1 MRFAVD
7 FPTSG
12 EFSNPRLLAELARE
26 AENAG
31 WDGCFVW
38 DHVQLGSAE
47 LIADPWITLTA
58 IALAT
63 SRIRIGTLV
72 TPLFR
77 RNPWKLARETVT
89 LDHLSEGRLILGV
102 GSGSDV
108 FGEISAFGGPLDDR
122 IRAEMLDE
130 GLAVLTGLWTGEQF
144 SFDGKHYRVNQAR
157 FRPAAFQSPRI
168 PIWVAGTWPKKPPFR
183 RAARYDGIVP
193 VAGDFSHS
201 ISPVQLVE
209 LLGYIKALR
218 TTESLFDVVHL
229 ENRASSE
236 ADRGRSEADREIV
249 AAYAAAGATW
259 WVETIGPSQFP
270 LEELRRRIRNG
281 PPKP

>member
-12 EFSNPRLLAELARE
+12 QYSDPRVLAGLAHD

-31 WDGCFVW
+31 WDGFFVW
-38 DHVQLGSAE
+38 DHIQLEPAE
-47 LIADPWITLTA
+47 PVADPWITLAA
-58 IALAT
+58 IALT
-63 SRIRIGTLV
+63 TTRIRVGTLV

-89 LDHLSEGRLILGV
+89 LDHLSKGRLILGV
-102 GSGSDV
+102 GSGTDV
-108 FGEISAFGGPLDDR
+108 FGEITTFGGPLDDR
-122 IRAEMLDE
+122 IRAQMLDE
-130 GLAVLTGLWTGEQF
+130 GLAVLTGLWTGNPF
-144 SFDGKHYRVNQAR
+144 SFVGKYYRVNHGR

-168 PIWVAGTWPKKPPFR
+168 PIWVAGTWPKKAPFR
-183 RAARYDGIVP
+183 RAARYDGVVP
-193 VAGDFSHS
+193 VSGDFTRS
-201 ISPVQLVE
+201 ITPAQICE
-209 LLGYIKALR
+209 MIKYIKPLR

-229 ENRASSE
+229 ENTASLE
-236 ADRGRSEADREIV
+236 GDREIV

-259 WVETIGPSQFP
+259 WVDTFGPSQFP
-270 LEELRRRIRNG
+270 LEEIRRRIRDG